1 MRHRDAEEE
10 RRVQAQPAACLR
22 GTEGRERGVIEL
34 ERGFEVG
41 AGAGEGDGGDA
52 LAQVEAFAEDRL
64 AVIVER
70 LRWGKQTAHAAAQVG
85 GAGEVRLGGRV
96 GPAQREDAGRGRDLA
111 QNAVGFGGMEV
122 EVVVEGEGL
131 GHRENCRRK
140 AEARSYT
147 AGMELTLKPELE
159 ERIQQKLSE
168 GYDSVDQLI
177 ESALDRLDEA
187 NRGLTMGEIRSRIDE
202 GWAAADRGES
212 ISGEEFEAEMDA
224 WRAKVDAAL

>member
-1 MRHRDAEEE
+1 
-10 RRVQAQPAACLR
+10 
-22 GTEGRERGVIEL
+22 
-34 ERGFEVG
+34 
-41 AGAGEGDGGDA
+41 
-52 LAQVEAFAEDRL
+52 
-64 AVIVER
+64 
-70 LRWGKQTAHAAAQVG
+70 
-85 GAGEVRLGGRV
+85 
-96 GPAQREDAGRGRDLA
+96 
-111 QNAVGFGGMEV
+111 
-122 EVVVEGEGL
+122 
-131 GHRENCRRK
+131 
-140 AEARSYT
+140 
-147 AGMELTLKPELE
+147 MELTLKPELE